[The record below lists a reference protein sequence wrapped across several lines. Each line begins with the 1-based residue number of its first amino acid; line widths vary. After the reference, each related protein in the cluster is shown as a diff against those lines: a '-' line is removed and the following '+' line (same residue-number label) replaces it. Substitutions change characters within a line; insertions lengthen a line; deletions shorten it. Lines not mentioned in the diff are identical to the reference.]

1 MTPLSLKERLE
12 EARRATSRI
21 IAEKPGLLVCR
32 GFTGQVD
39 ALLRW
44 HYRETLSR
52 TGLKKSLGER
62 LAVLALGGYG
72 RRELCLYSDVD
83 LLFLFPD
90 ALGPE
95 EEEFV
100 KSFLAPLWDMG
111 ADLGYTIRTFDE
123 ALGVIGE
130 DLNSTTALI
139 DARLLTGTRG
149 LHDRLMKAAYKRLR
163 APSMAKWYIE
173 SKLEES
179 RSRHEKFGNS
189 IYVLEPNVKEGCGG
203 LRDTHTLLWLA
214 FVVYGSPTM
223 GILAKK
229 GLMTPV
235 EARALEKARGLLLDV
250 RNALH
255 SLDNRRVDHLTFER
269 QIKVARQLRFEPDVE
284 TLGEEK
290 LMRAYYESARQVTRL
305 CGRLALILRRRAE
318 GKEAGGGEKVVT
330 RHLGGPFRSKGD
342 VLEIAPSHRY
352 RLRRE
357 PDLILK
363 TFGLAAGLGL
373 RVREEAREW
382 IAAEAGKADATFR
395 ASPVNRDLFLGILR
409 GPANV
414 FQTLHDMHECGALG
428 AYLPEFERVRH
439 LPRLDF
445 YHQYTV
451 DEHLLL
457 ALKNAERLITGQV
470 GQASAEPLEYHP
482 RQVAREIKRWDL
494 LNFSLLLH
502 DVGKGDGRGHVFRGA
517 HLAEQAGERMGL
529 GQRDRGVCRQ
539 LILSHQRMS
548 HLALRRNVE
557 DPAVAQELARELGD
571 RELLR
576 MLYVMTVCDLKAVGP
591 AVWNDWKAKLLMELY
606 ERTLGVLMEKGKPAL
621 RLKTVATS
629 PSAEPILAA
638 LASLSPARF
647 SASEIERFLGG
658 MPERYRLSTSPRDVA
673 RHYLLA
679 RQIQKDDPVQWHLE
693 PVANQNYSQL
703 TVAAQ
708 DAPGMFSHI
717 CGALASRGANILA
730 AQIYTAAG
738 GVCLDIFQVQNQ
750 RGAPLEHG
758 SWLERLRKKL
768 NPIILGRQ
776 PAQWDA
782 EADARRARQLRALT
796 TPERL
801 AIRPTTIEFNNT
813 ASVHHTLVEVKT
825 HDRPG
830 LLYAITRVM
839 AQERINIDLA
849 FIATEGFRVVDVF
862 YVTDWDN
869 NKLED
874 GPRQEQLRKSLM
886 AALDADLPSASPSAP
901 PAPRHPHPTG
911 ARHDPHRKDPK
922 P

>member
-1 MTPLSLKERLE
+1 MTESGLKERLE
-12 EARRATSRI
+12 EARQATSLI
-21 IAEKPGLLVCR
+21 IADKPGLTVCR
-32 GFTGQVD
+32 RFTGEVD
-39 ALLRW
+39 ALLRS
-44 HYRETLSR
+44 HYRETLVR
-52 TGLKKSLGER
+52 TGLKKALRGR

-72 RRELCLYSDVD
+72 RRELCLYSDLD
-83 LLFLFPD
+83 LLFVFPD
-90 ALGPE
+90 ALRPE

-100 KSFLAPLWDMG
+100 KAFLSPLWDVG
-111 ADLGYTIRTFDE
+111 VDLGYTIRTFDE
-123 ALGVIGE
+123 ALGVIGD

-139 DARLLTGTRG
+139 DARLLTGDRA
-149 LHDRLMKAAYKRLR
+149 LYERLMKTAYKRLR
-163 APSMAKWYIE
+163 NPSTAKWYVE

-179 RSRHEKFGNS
+179 IRRHEKFGNS
-189 IYVLEPNVKEGCGG
+189 IYVLEPHVKEGCGG

-229 GLMTPV
+229 GLMTPA

-250 RNALH
+250 RNAMH

-269 QIKVARQLRFEPDVE
+269 QIKVARLLKFEPDVE
-284 TLGEEK
+284 TLAEEK
-290 LMRAYYESARQVTRL
+290 LMRAYYESARQVVRL
-305 CGRLALILRRRAE
+305 CGRLALTLRRRAE
-318 GKEAGGGEKVVT
+318 GKEAGGGEKAVT
-330 RHLGGPFRSKGD
+330 RHLGGPFRAKGD
-342 VLEIAPSHRY
+342 VLEFAPVHRH
-352 RLRRE
+352 RFREE
-357 PDLILK
+357 PDLVFK
-363 TFGLAAGLGL
+363 TFALAAGLGL
-373 RVREEAREW
+373 RVREEVREW
-382 IAAEAGKADATFR
+382 IAAGMGKADETFR
-395 ASPVNRDLFLGILR
+395 TSPVNRDLFLGILR

-414 FQTLHDMHECGALG
+414 FRTLHDMHECGALG

-439 LPRLDF
+439 LLRLDF

-457 ALKNAERLITGQV
+457 TLKNAERLITGTG
-470 GQASAEPLEYHP
+470 GQAPAEPLEYHP
-482 RQVAREIKRWDL
+482 RQVARDIKRWDL
-494 LNFSLLLH
+494 LNLSLLLH

-517 HLAEQAGERMGL
+517 HLAEQAGNRMGL
-529 GQRDRGVCRQ
+529 GERDRGICRQ

-576 MLYVMTVCDLKAVGP
+576 MLYVMTVCDLRAVGP

-621 RLKTVATS
+621 RMKTASTS
-629 PSAEPILAA
+629 PSAEPILTA
-638 LASLSPARF
+638 LASLTPTRF

-673 RHYLLA
+673 RHFFLA

-693 PVANQNYSQL
+693 PVSNQNYSQL

-738 GVCLDIFQVQNQ
+738 GVCLDIFQVQDQ

-782 EADARRARQLRALT
+782 DADARRARQIRAIT

-801 AIRPTTIEFNNT
+801 AIRPTTVEFNNT
-813 ASVHHTLVEVKT
+813 ASAHHTLVEVKT

-886 AALDADLPSASPSAP
+886 TVLDADIAAASPSVP
-901 PAPRHPHPTG
+901 PASRHPHSPG
-911 ARHDPHRKDPK
+911 AKNDPHRKGPI